1 MGCTFELS
9 GVSEDIG
16 KKMDLEIVFFGQI
29 CESRKNIT
37 YEKVLACSKT
47 HSVPL
52 YECDIKFSSWKKVV
66 ISIGGLSIER
76 PDNLNV
82 CLNCI
87 QILRDER
94 TTGLEEN
101 YDGERGSFVN
111 SAGSDDRLQSFASSL
126 HQPVSGA

>member
-1 MGCTFELS
+1 MSVFLAKSAKVGKILSMKKSLLVVRPIVSHCMNVTSSSAAGKRWLLHMGL
-9 GVSEDIG
+9 G
-16 KKMDLEIVFFGQI
+16 
-29 CESRKNIT
+29 
-37 YEKVLACSKT
+37 
-47 HSVPL
+47 
-52 YECDIKFSSWKKVV
+52 
-66 ISIGGLSIER
+66 IER

-101 YDGERGSFVN
+101 CDGERGSFVVN
-111 SAGSDDRLQSFASSL
+111 SAGSDDRLQSYASSL